1 MTGTEYNRAIVQHLG
16 DSEKLIVVCS
26 PGARASEYVDDEI
39 RRFVEVNEAGNIIPV
54 LLEGIPNN
62 AAEGGPEELMDFP
75 AALCEAIGYF
85 FQKSTKSESLITE
98 KLVAC
103 YAKSVYLNGKRKH
116 HLVIPANAGI
126 QKINSAYRFL
136 PARE

>member
-26 PGARASEYVDDEI
+26 PGARASTLTM
-39 RRFVEVNEAGNIIPV
+39 RFGALWKLTKLGNIIPV

-75 AALCEAIGYF
+75 AALCAATGYF
-85 FQKSTKSESLITE
+85 F
-98 KLVAC
+98 
-103 YAKSVYLNGKRKH
+103 
-116 HLVIPANAGI
+116 P
-126 QKINSAYRFL
+126 KINQVRISDNRK
-136 PARE
+136 ARCMLCKKRLS

>member
-1 MTGTEYNRAIVQHLG
+1 MFSRR
-16 DSEKLIVVCS
+16 
-26 PGARASEYVDDEI
+26 PSEYVDDEI

-75 AALCEAIGYF
+75 AALCEATGYF

-103 YAKSVYLNGKRKH
+103 YAKSAYLNGKRKH

-126 QKINSAYRFL
+126 QKINSAYRFP

>member
-26 PGARASEYVDDEI
+26 PGARASTLTMRFGALWKLTKPEI
-39 RRFVEVNEAGNIIPV
+39 SFLFCLRA
-54 LLEGIPNN
+54 
-62 AAEGGPEELMDFP
+62 FP
-75 AALCEAIGYF
+75 TMQPRVARKSSWIFLQRSAQQPAIF

-103 YAKSVYLNGKRKH
+103 YAKSAYLNGKRKH
-116 HLVIPANAGI
+116 QLVIPANAGI
-126 QKINSAYRFL
+126 QKINSAYRFP